1 MEENYMKKILSLGAA
16 AAVLSLT
23 AAVASAAIAPTMTP
37 ATPVAGETV
46 TVEIV
51 ANGMTQEA
59 TTFTVKA
66 SDNLTFVSAAP
77 TESGLANFNQ
87 DTMKFAWANSSVP
100 ADGTVLLTLTYTVDA
115 AADDEVSV
123 ALIPDAGFTDIS
135 ADAVAAV
142 VVDGAATAETDV
154 TAEPSSEEV
163 ISSEEVSSEEISEEP
178 SSEEVSSEEQA
189 SSEEQPSSEEQA
201 SSEETTEDAGM
212 VVTTEETAETPATE
226 DNGNADADNG
236 KDNPNTGVALA
247 VVPAVLAGAAIVVA
261 KKRK

>member
-1 MEENYMKKILSLGAA
+1 MKKILSLGAA

-23 AAVASAAIAPTMTP
+23 AAVASAAIAPTFTP
-37 ATPVAGETV
+37 DAPVAGDTL

-66 SDNLTFVSAAP
+66 SDNLTLTGS
-77 TESGLANFNQ
+77 TKTDSGLAEFN
-87 DTMKFAWANSSVP
+87 TETNKFAWAGSSVP

-115 AADDEVSV
+115 AADEEVSV
-123 ALIPDAGFTDIS
+123 TLVPDAGFTDIS

-142 VVDGAATAETDV
+142 VVANGDDVNDTTVETVDTADTFETVEPGITDD
-154 TAEPSSEEV
+154 TADTADTADTS
-163 ISSEEVSSEEISEEP
+163 
-178 SSEEVSSEEQA
+178 
-189 SSEEQPSSEEQA
+189 
-201 SSEETTEDAGM
+201 DANNG
-212 VVTTEETAETPATE
+212 
-226 DNGNADADNG
+226 DNKGDNKGNPD
-236 KDNPNTGVALA
+236 TGVALA